1 MCLQIDDMEMLW
13 EADAL
18 SKALMGGPDLNIM
31 NFKQVMD

>member
-1 MCLQIDDMEMLW
+1 MTWRWLW
-13 EADAL
+13 EGDAL